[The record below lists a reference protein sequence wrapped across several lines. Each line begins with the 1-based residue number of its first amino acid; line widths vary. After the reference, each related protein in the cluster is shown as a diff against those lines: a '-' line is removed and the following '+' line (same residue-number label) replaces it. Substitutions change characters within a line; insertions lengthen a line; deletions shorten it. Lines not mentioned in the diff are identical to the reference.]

1 VSSSTDCQGSLQRLL
16 RGCQPRLVGDP
27 RHPGSPPVPGGQ
39 VAPEEDQAAPE
50 IGSQALPGRC
60 QTSKIGRFCNFFH
73 YERAKLGRFFIFF
86 CYEIS
91 KRGCFFIFF
100 IMKPVS

>member
-27 RHPGSPPVPGGQ
+27 RHPGPPPVPGGQ
-39 VAPEEDQAAPE
+39 VAPEEDQAASE

-60 QTSKIGRFCNFFH
+60 QTSKLGRSCDFFH
-73 YERAKLGRFFIFF
+73 YET
-86 CYEIS
+86 S
-91 KRGCFFIFF
+91 KQGHNLIPCLFLT
-100 IMKPVS
+100 K